1 MNWTS
6 DTLLRQLGEFRCR
19 SPRREI
25 APAGLIPAAV
35 LVPLVPGKRE
45 THLLLTRRTD
55 TVETHKGH
63 VAFPGGMV
71 DEDDRDRTATA
82 LRETDEELGIGAGA
96 IEPIGYLDDLAT
108 PTGFLITP
116 VLGILSGTP
125 AITPNPAEVAESFL
139 VPLSFFENDIHCRR
153 VSRATEFG
161 LRETWQYD
169 FEGRIIWGAT
179 AAIIRELMTVLQRA
193 SRMP

>member
-6 DTLLRQLGEFRCR
+6 GLLHQRLEEFRR
-19 SPRREI
+19 QSTRREI

-35 LVPLVPGKRE
+35 LVPLVPGNGE

-55 TVETHKGH
+55 AVETHKGQ

-71 DEDDRDRTATA
+71 DEDDRDRMATA
-82 LRETDEELGIGAGA
+82 LRETDEELGIGSAA

-116 VLGILSGTP
+116 VLGVLSRMP
-125 AITPNPAEVAESFL
+125 AMSLNPAEVAEAFL
-139 VPLSFFENDIHCRR
+139 VPLSFFENNINRRR
-153 VSRATEFG
+153 VTRGTEFG
-161 LRETWQYD
+161 PRETWQYD
-169 FEGRIIWGAT
+169 FDGRIIWGAT
-179 AAIIRELMTVLQRA
+179 ATIIRDLMVMLQPAPHR
-193 SRMP
+193 P